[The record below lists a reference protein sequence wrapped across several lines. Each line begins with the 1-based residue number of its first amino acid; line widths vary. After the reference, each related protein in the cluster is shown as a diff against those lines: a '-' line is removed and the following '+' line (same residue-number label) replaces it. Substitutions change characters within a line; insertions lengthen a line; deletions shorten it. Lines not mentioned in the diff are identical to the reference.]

1 MKTKTNGKQTEQK
14 GPPKKESD
22 KGGGYA
28 DARGGP
34 IETKGGP
41 KNKSKENIK

>member
-1 MKTKTNGKQTEQK
+1 MKTKTNGKQTGRK

-28 DARGGP
+28 DARGAA
-34 IETKGGP
+34 IKTKGP
-41 KNKSKENIK
+41 KSKSKENIK